1 MIMSTTN
8 GNTAE
13 KTIYLGAFA
22 HCTSLQEVEICESGA
37 IGVDSNGKIAFIERD
52 IVDIPAY
59 QLRERK
65 DGWEKA
71 KVVQI
76 QDQGFFF
83 PGFIGKGCHP
93 FTDELS
99 KTDVMFNRYTYP
111 RLSISKLWHLRQ
123 IDVTGLAQHL
133 HISPGIIFYRS
144 GKGPSHLRSRGQS
157 YSIPRHNNSM
167 LLRNRPRRS
176 HKPALRHLSE

>member
-22 HCTSLQEVEICESGA
+22 HCTSLQEVEICEIGA

-52 IVDIPAY
+52 IGDIPAY
-59 QLRERK
+59 ELRERK
-65 DGWEKA
+65 EGWEKA

-83 PGFIGKGCHP
+83 PGFIGKSCNP
-93 FTDELS
+93 L
-99 KTDVMFNRYTYP
+99 
-111 RLSISKLWHLRQ
+111 
-123 IDVTGLAQHL
+123 QHYF
-133 HISPGIIFYRS
+133 P
-144 GKGPSHLRSRGQS
+144 
-157 YSIPRHNNSM
+157 N
-167 LLRNRPRRS
+167 
-176 HKPALRHLSE
+176 